1 MFGNNKND
9 TLSIDIERNNRSSI
23 NSRPG
28 LDGGTGIGSGSDSE
42 RPLGLDEH
50 EGLNEDEL
58 FNKDEEWKEY
68 HENILVDWADKAL
81 CYRWLHSRSCS
92 KYVRLRNLYTIP
104 VIILSTLTGTAN
116 FAIARIPPE
125 YQAYSQ
131 VAIGSL
137 NIIAGII
144 TTISQF
150 LNINELSEAH
160 RVASISWDKFY
171 RNIRV
176 ELVKA
181 PEDRTAV
188 SYIIKNSKDEY
199 DRLIE
204 TSPRIDNN
212 IVKKFNKVF
221 KFNNKLDNNKKTEAI
236 KLLNKPEIL
245 DSLESTRTI
254 VYKKSPQD
262 TNNLSQKTKKEQQDK
277 ENLIEN
283 FVDTFQKEYTRK
295 PSILEIQDNLEN
307 KVQLSD
313 INKFLSSKNWTNKK

>member
-1 MFGNNKND
+1 MFGNKKND
-9 TLSIDIERNNRSSI
+9 LLSIDIERNNRSSI
-23 NSRPG
+23 NSRSG
-28 LDGGTGIGSGSDSE
+28 LGGGASSDSE
-42 RPLGLDEH
+42 GPLGPDEQ

-58 FNKDEEWKEY
+58 FNTDEEWKEY

-188 SYIIKNSKDEY
+188 SYVIKNSKDEY

-236 KLLNKPEIL
+236 KLLSKPEIL

-295 PSILEIQDNLEN
+295 PSMLEIQDNLEN

>member
-1 MFGNNKND
+1 MFGNKKND
-9 TLSIDIERNNRSSI
+9 SLSIDIDRNNRSSI
-23 NSRPG
+23 NSRAELG
-28 LDGGTGIGSGSDSE
+28 GGTGIGSSSDSE
-42 RPLGLDEH
+42 GPDEH

-58 FNKDEEWKEY
+58 FNIDEEWKEY

-116 FAIARIPPE
+116 FAIARIPSE

-236 KLLNKPEIL
+236 KLLSKPEIL